1 MDDVLD
7 REETFEFQ
15 PDNAPEASEAPQQEA
30 TGESKVTI
38 DRREWSE
45 EAKETLRKIMTE
57 RWQDPE
63 YRQKVAEGRARAKQ
77 QKAAQ
82 NTTEVNENEGV

>member
-15 PDNAPEASEAPQQEA
+15 PDNAPEAGEAPQQEA
-30 TGESKVTI
+30 TGEEKATGG
-38 DRREWSE
+38 RKEWSD
-45 EAKETLRKIMTE
+45 EAKEKLRQSMTT

-82 NTTEVNENEGV
+82 STTEVKENEEV